1 MSKLSLDDVVGRIA
15 DDSVPFEAAP
25 LEGLARD
32 GELMAWRHDG
42 FWKAMD
48 TLRDKNE
55 LEALWASGRAPWQLW
70 A

>member
-1 MSKLSLDDVVGRIA
+1 MLSPEVIDYIEGDNTTWER
-15 DDSVPFEAAP
+15 EP
-25 LEGLARD
+25 LELLAQE
-32 GELMAWRHDG
+32 GNLAAYQHHG

-70 A
+70 K